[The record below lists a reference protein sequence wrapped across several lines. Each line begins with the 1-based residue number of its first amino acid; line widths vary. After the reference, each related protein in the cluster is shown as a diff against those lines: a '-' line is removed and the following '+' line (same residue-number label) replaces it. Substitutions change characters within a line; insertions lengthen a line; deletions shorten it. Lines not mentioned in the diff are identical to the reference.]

1 MFLISKCT
9 KELNSGLCTSWRM
22 PQPMAT
28 FNGFWALGI
37 CKLENRV
44 TVGFISILIGWR
56 MILYGFAPL
65 CAFEARNQAGYFF
78 DALLTAFLETHL
90 LSWLKSGS
98 FDSQKVT
105 IQVQEFYGTLQYY
118 CLQLNNLW
126 YWLTKEEKIR
136 KMIKSKQRALCMLLC
151 FIRPTLGSHGL
162 SLDFLSKE
170 SKGTYPRLSITDVS
184 PHPVPL

>member
-1 MFLISKCT
+1 
-9 KELNSGLCTSWRM
+9 
-22 PQPMAT
+22 MAP
-28 FNGFWALGI
+28 FNEFWALGI
-37 CKLENRV
+37 CQNSM
-44 TVGFISILIGWR
+44 TVGFTSILGRWQI
-56 MILYGFAPL
+56 ILYGFAPL

-78 DALLTAFLETHL
+78 DAHLTAFFETHL

-105 IQVQEFYGTLQYY
+105 IQVQEFYGTLQYH
-118 CLQLNNLW
+118 CLHSNILW
-126 YWLTKEEKIR
+126 NWLPKEEKIR
-136 KMIKSKQRALCMLLC
+136 KMINSKQRALCMLIS
-151 FIRPTLGSHGL
+151 FIRPTLGSHRL